1 MNSPV
6 NTASVKI
13 ASMAPQPLITLNN
26 VTLKRD
32 RRTILDDVNFQVYP
46 GDFIAITGPN
56 GGGKTTLLRLILGLL
71 SPTSGRISVKKGIS
85 IGYLPQK
92 NMIDSH
98 FPISVREVVKS
109 GLLATRGLRD
119 AEKDRLV
126 NETIA
131 RIQLQEH
138 ADRPI
143 GELSGG
149 QLQRALL
156 GRAII
161 SNPQLLVLDEPL
173 SYLDKHFEHELYDII
188 ADIAKH
194 ATILLVSHEMTTIA
208 GMANRHLI
216 IDHRLHECAAAHHYV
231 VTECE

>member
-13 ASMAPQPLITLNN
+13 TSMAPQPLITLNN

-32 RRTILDDVNFQVYP
+32 RRTILDDVNFQVFP

-119 AEKDRLV
+119 AEKEKLV